1 MADPVDLEV
10 DPGPEVVMNF
20 EPVPRG
26 PVLTAQGTLQRAYIN
41 WFNGQDRML
50 GEIVS
55 GVNRYRQTIVNLATA
70 TEGELDTLTASV
82 ESVAEIAT
90 DAETAVA
97 TLTTE
102 IVAAR
107 QGETSLSARITEVDQ
122 ARVDGDSANASSIS
136 TVSAEV
142 AAARQGQSNLSARIT
157 QVDQARV
164 SGDSAN
170 ATSIS
175 NLSATV
181 GDVSASVDQQAGA
194 IATLEGGTAWLEQI
208 VSAGGGNLAAFR
220 LRAGKEGS
228 FIELISTVLRLANI
242 TNGEV
247 IEIMRAISGEAFFS
261 RPISA
266 DGSGRRV
273 TIGPGYGVSGSQVV
287 LWFGP
292 DTIAPS
298 SQSRTNGYFSL
309 GTDGKVYYG
318 DAELLGTSK
327 WTSSIGSTGSGTAAP
342 GVTANVT
349 LTCSNSNNVGTV
361 SFLYTL
367 ETNFSGV
374 SGSNNGRSSS
384 ITYSKVIGAS
394 DNIITTGT
402 LRVIDA
408 GTGET
413 RFLPFSINWKDI
425 NET

>member
-26 PVLTAQGTLQRAYIN
+26 PVLTAQGTLQRAYLN

-55 GVNRYRQTIVNLATA
+55 GVNRYRQTIVDLSTA
-70 TEGELDTLTASV
+70 TEGELDALTASV
-82 ESVAEIAT
+82 EVVAEVAT

-97 TLTTE
+97 TL
-102 IVAAR
+102 
-107 QGETSLSARITEVDQ
+107 SSEV
-122 ARVDGDSANASSIS
+122 V
-136 TVSAEV
+136 
-142 AAARQGQSNLSARIT
+142 AARQGQSNLSARIT

-292 DTIAPS
+292 DAIAPS